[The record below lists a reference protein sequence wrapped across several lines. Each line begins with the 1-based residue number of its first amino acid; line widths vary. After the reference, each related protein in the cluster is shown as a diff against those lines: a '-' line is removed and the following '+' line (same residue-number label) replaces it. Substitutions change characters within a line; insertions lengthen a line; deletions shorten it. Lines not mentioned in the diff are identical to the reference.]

1 MGNKPFTLIAA
12 LIFLV
17 VAVLHVI
24 RLVKH
29 FHVVLG
35 SHMIPMWVSWLG
47 VIIPLILVW
56 GLWRESRR

>member
-35 SHMIPMWVSWLG
+35 NHMIPMWVSWLG